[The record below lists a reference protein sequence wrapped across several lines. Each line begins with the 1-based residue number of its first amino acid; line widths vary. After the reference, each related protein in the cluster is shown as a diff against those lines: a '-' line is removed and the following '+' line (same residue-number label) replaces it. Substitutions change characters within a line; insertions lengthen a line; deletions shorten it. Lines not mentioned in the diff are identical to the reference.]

1 MKWFSISGIRQEIK
15 KVRWPKR
22 DELLKDS
29 TVALLFMLAFAAY
42 FVFADFIVSMVLR
55 FLGVIA

>member
-15 KVRWPKR
+15 KIRWPKR
-22 DELLKDS
+22 GEILENT
-29 TVALLFMLAFAAY
+29 TVAIIFMSLFAVY
-42 FVFADFIVSMVLR
+42 FVLADLVVSIVLR